1 MNFRNL
7 NSIEERPSISD
18 NTLDL
23 IIENTIQTLSNC
35 INSEFN
41 KNSGSSEEDLFCA
54 PSLINTDL
62 TQKIQLARDLTDLL
76 SNCKSKRDSFLTNQS
91 VASLRNYRKSCI
103 LPNTQDL
110 LQKIF
115 DPTTE
120 SISLTSSQ
128 AEDIL
133 QFIQNN
139 SLTSQTA
146 KHRMPLSGY
155 QRDLIMVS
163 QKIEEMKKNLRTVQD
178 RRDFLEI
185 SNRDMRENIRL
196 LQKQEVALDKKLD
209 DSLKEK
215 EVIKERRNYLKDD
228 LSQSREMLRGMFARH
243 ISEQLSKSKGNSE
256 IFKDG
261 MSQSLNIHMQTL
273 SGGSENKA

>member
-1 MNFRNL
+1 
-7 NSIEERPSISD
+7 
-18 NTLDL
+18 
-23 IIENTIQTLSNC
+23 
-35 INSEFN
+35 
-41 KNSGSSEEDLFCA
+41 
-54 PSLINTDL
+54 
-62 TQKIQLARDLTDLL
+62 
-76 SNCKSKRDSFLTNQS
+76 
-91 VASLRNYRKSCI
+91 
-103 LPNTQDL
+103 
-110 LQKIF
+110 
-115 DPTTE
+115 
-120 SISLTSSQ
+120 
-128 AEDIL
+128 
-133 QFIQNN
+133 
-139 SLTSQTA
+139 
-146 KHRMPLSGY
+146 
-155 QRDLIMVS
+155 MVS